1 MKGYRKLLIA
11 VNGSNDVLKYG
22 IKLAKDEG
30 CWVTILK
37 IIPPY
42 DGDLHL
48 TGIKNVADII
58 NSNIKIFF
66 NEVKDIAESERALV
80 KIKVQEG
87 DIEEKILE
95 AAVEENVDLIIL
107 QAEKPNPIKKLF
119 GKDLITK
126 IINQAPCPV
135 LVVR

>member
-11 VNGSNDVLKYG
+11 VNGSNDVLKYE

>member
-107 QAEKPNPIKKLF
+107 QAEKTNPIKKLF

>member
-11 VNGSNDVLKYG
+11 VNGSNDILKYG

-30 CWVTILK
+30 CWVTVLK

-48 TGIKNVADII
+48 TGIKNIADVI
-58 NSNIKIFF
+58 NNNVTIFV
-66 NEVKDIAESERALV
+66 NEVKNIAESERALV

-87 DIEEKILE
+87 DIEEKILK
-95 AAVEENVDLIIL
+95 AAVEENVDLIII
-107 QAEKPNPIKKLF
+107 QAEKTSPIKKLF
-119 GKDLITK
+119 RKNLIAK

>member
-48 TGIKNVADII
+48 TGIKNVSDVI
-58 NSNIKIFF
+58 NSNVKIFF
-66 NEVKDIAESERALV
+66 NEVKDVAESERALV

-107 QAEKPNPIKKLF
+107 QAEKTNPIKKFF
-119 GKDLITK
+119 GKDLISK